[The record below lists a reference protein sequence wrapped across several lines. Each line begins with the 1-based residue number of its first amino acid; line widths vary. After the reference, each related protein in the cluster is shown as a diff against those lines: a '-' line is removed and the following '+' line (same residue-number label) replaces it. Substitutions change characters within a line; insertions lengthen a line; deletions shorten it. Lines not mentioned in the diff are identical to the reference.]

1 MNIISRAM
9 GIRSLVEVRLSYWCL
24 IDFIRTNYQ
33 IILSYLISG
42 VILMWITFYFLINI
56 FLLILLSFY
65 GYQHT

>member
-42 VILMWITFYFLINI
+42 VILMWITFYFFINI
-56 FLLILLSFY
+56 VIFLWLPTYVNF
-65 GYQHT
+65 